1 VRKRLLEDAADARFV
16 PTGHLVFARMGTMMA
31 VPFDVRRREVT
42 APPVVVL
49 DDIMQ
54 ALNGSNAPALTAAMQ
69 AAISPT
75 GHLVYL
81 AGGLTPDRSRQL
93 VWLDRQGRAAPIRAA
108 GDLPFFAA
116 RLSPD
121 ERSVAVTTVGK
132 EDVLH
137 VFDLARATGRAL
149 TDPGIQLWPLWSP
162 DGQRIVRRGIVRD
175 SNALVWSLADGSRPA
190 TSIVADKVYDF
201 APAFWSPDGREL
213 FAVGYNSGG
222 LHAIAMSDGALRR
235 IANLPD
241 DVAFPALSPDGKW
254 LAYSAREAGSSGA
267 QVFVQSWPA
276 LDRKWKV
283 STAGGTGSRWTR
295 NGRELVYQH
304 EVGTDSL
311 GPLQRMMAVA
321 IDPGPDFS
329 AQSPRE
335 LFTAAFAQTTPVNS
349 FDVTSDGARFLVASG
364 QRVRA
369 PASEPRIIVN
379 WFTELRRLSRPRVG
393 GQ

>member
-1 VRKRLLEDAADARFV
+1 VA
-16 PTGHLVFARMGTMMA
+16 TGHLVFARMGTMMA
-31 VPFDVRRREVT
+31 VPFDVRRHEVT

-49 DDIMQ
+49 DDVMQ
-54 ALNGSNAPALTAAMQ
+54 ALNGSQASALTAAMQ
-69 AAISPT
+69 AAISPS

-93 VWLDRQGRAAPIRAA
+93 VWLDRQGRATPIRAA
-108 GDLPFFAA
+108 GDLPFFAV

-121 ERSVAVTTVGK
+121 ERSVAVTTLGK

-137 VFDLARATGRAL
+137 VFDFARATGRAL
-149 TDPGIQLWPLWSP
+149 TGPGIQLWPLWSP
-162 DGQRIVRRGIVRD
+162 DGRRIVRRGVVRD

-190 TSIVADKVYDF
+190 TSIVEDKVYDF
-201 APAFWSPDGREL
+201 APAFWSPDGGEL

-222 LHAIAMSDGALRR
+222 LHAIAMSDGAVRK

-241 DVAFPALSPDGKW
+241 DIAFPSLSPDGNR
-254 LAYSAREAGSSGA
+254 LAYSAREAGSLET
-267 QVFVQSWPA
+267 QVFVQPWPA

-295 NGRELVYQH
+295 NGLELVYQH

-311 GPLQRMMAVA
+311 GPLQRVMAVA
-321 IDPGPDFS
+321 IDPGPEFS
-329 AQSPRE
+329 ARPPRE
-335 LFTAAFAQTTPVNS
+335 LFTAAFAQSNPVSS
-349 FDVTSDGARFLVASG
+349 FDVTSDGTRFLVTSG

-369 PASEPRIIVN
+369 PAGEPRVIVN
-379 WFTELRRLSRPRVG
+379 WFTELRRLSRPRVV